1 MDQKPW
7 WKNLQPLR
15 LRPCWSIVWNKL
27 ESLEPD
33 DLTEDDPA
41 WQFTLVQDILY
52 MRKQSGGQTVAIDL
66 GWYPDGDPAGAYRLE
81 AILDDNWENPI
92 LECTS
97 RSTREIVETME
108 YWLFECLPCSQQV
121 DEKSFRRRH
130 PNRK

>member
-1 MDQKPW
+1 M
-7 WKNLQPLR
+7 
-15 LRPCWSIVWNKL
+15 
-27 ESLEPD
+27 
-33 DLTEDDPA
+33 
-41 WQFTLVQDILY
+41 
-52 MRKQSGGQTVAIDL
+52 

>member
-1 MDQKPW
+1 M
-7 WKNLQPLR
+7 
-15 LRPCWSIVWNKL
+15 CS
-27 ESLEPD
+27 S
-33 DLTEDDPA
+33 DL
-41 WQFTLVQDILY
+41 
-52 MRKQSGGQTVAIDL
+52 
-66 GWYPDGDPAGAYRLE
+66 AGAYRLE

>member
-66 GWYPDGDPAGAYRLE
+66 
-81 AILDDNWENPI
+81 
-92 LECTS
+92 
-97 RSTREIVETME
+97 
-108 YWLFECLPCSQQV
+108 
-121 DEKSFRRRH
+121 
-130 PNRK
+130 